1 MYIPV
6 SNSKPR
12 IGIGNIGVRVFLSIG
27 KFNYIKEILTSHLVR
42 ADHPIQNY
50 MKDFTNTRRMGII
63 ILIPA
68 LLLVGFIAGK
78 KIGEINP
85 QAIEG
90 AESLLGLSFTP
101 AEKDSMLGNLVNYRK
116 GYESM
121 RKTKIDNSISPSLP
135 FNPLPH
141 GFFPN
146 QNQLENNWGLPSNV
160 ALPDN
165 DHEIAFLSVAD
176 LSTLIRTRKISSERL
191 TNIYLNRIKTYSDTL
206 MSVITVLETEALD
219 QAKAMDA
226 EIKAGKYRG
235 PLHGIPYGIKD
246 LFAVKGTKTTWGAMP
261 YKEQVIDET
270 ATVVRKLNEA
280 GGVLLAKFTLG
291 ALAMGDVW
299 YGGITKNPWNLNQG
313 ASGSSAGSASSVSAG
328 LIPYALGTE
337 TLGSIVSPS
346 TRNGVTG
353 LRPTYGR
360 VSKHG
365 AMALSWSMDKIGP
378 ISRSA
383 LDNGIVL
390 SVLNGVDKLDKS
402 TIPAAFNYNV
412 GKSINDLKIGYFED
426 FFEGTRATNDID
438 RQVLEDLREMGLT
451 LYPVKLKTSVDVSSI
466 LIMLHAEGAAAFDDM
481 TRLDQDDLLVGQG
494 RNAWPNLFRSARFIP
509 AVEYIQA
516 SRMRAIL
523 IEEMHSLFQD
533 YDVIVTPSYAG
544 NQLQITNLT
553 GHPALCMPNGFLQ
566 NGSPVSITFLANLFD
581 EEKLIML
588 GRAYQQ
594 NTDWQNKRPPLFN
607 Q

>member
-1 MYIPV
+1 
-6 SNSKPR
+6 
-12 IGIGNIGVRVFLSIG
+12 
-27 KFNYIKEILTSHLVR
+27 
-42 ADHPIQNY
+42 
-50 MKDFTNTRRMGII
+50 MKDFTNTPRLGII
-63 ILIPA
+63 ILVPA

-90 AESLLGLSFTP
+90 AESLIGISFSP
-101 AEKDSMLGNLVNYRK
+101 AEKDSMVGNLVNYRN
-116 GYESM
+116 GYENM
-121 RKTKIDNSISPSLP
+121 RKTKIENSVSPSLP

-146 QNQLENNWGLPSNV
+146 QNQEENNWGLPSNV
-160 ALPDN
+160 TLPEN
-165 DHEIAFLSVAD
+165 DHDIAFLSVAE
-176 LSTLIRTRKISSERL
+176 LSTLIKTQKISSERL
-191 TNIYLNRIKTYSDTL
+191 TRIYLNRIKTFGDTL
-206 MSVITVLETEALD
+206 QSVITVLETEALA

-261 YKEQVIDET
+261 YKDQVIDET
-270 ATVVRKLNEA
+270 ATVVHKLNDA

-299 YGGITKNPWNLNQG
+299 YGGVTKNPWNLNQG

-328 LIPYALGTE
+328 LVPYALGTE

-383 LDNGIVL
+383 LDNGIIL
-390 SVLNGVDKLDKS
+390 SILNGVDKLDKS
-402 TIPAAFNYNV
+402 TIPAALNYNAT
-412 GKSINDLKIGYFED
+412 KSVKDLKIGYFED
-426 FFEGTRATNDID
+426 FFEGTRPTNEID
-438 RQVLEDLREMGLT
+438 RRVLEDLREMGLT
-451 LYPVKLKTSVDVSSI
+451 LYPVKLETSVDVSSM
-466 LIMLHAEGAAAFDDM
+466 LIMLYAEGAAAFDDM
-481 TRLDQDDLLVGQG
+481 TRLGQDDLLVGQR

-516 SRMRAIL
+516 SRLRSIL
-523 IEEMHSLFQD
+523 IEEMHALFQE
-533 YDVIVTPSYAG
+533 YDVIVTPSYG
-544 NQLQITNLT
+544 GSQLQITNLT

-588 GRAYQQ
+588 GRAYQEI
-594 NTDWQNKRPPLFN
+594 TDWQKKRPPLFN